1 MRFSLLSDAAAQIEL
16 GKRID
21 IKRREN
27 SLSIENLSEKSGVS
41 ISTIS
46 RMIDTTSSPSLLNFI
61 KVLRALGE
69 IDKLNTLLEPDTT
82 FRPSTGVVT
91 EPKKRIFKSK
101 KATPIQWGDEG

>member
-1 MRFSLLSDAAAQIEL
+1 MRFSLLSDTAIQIEL

-27 SLSIENLSEKSGVS
+27 GLSLEDLHNKSGVS
-41 ISTIS
+41 ISTLT
-46 RMIDTTSSPSLLNFI
+46 RMIDASSSITLLNLI

-69 IDKLNTLLEPDTT
+69 LDKLGSMLESDNT
-82 FRPSTGVVT
+82 FRPSAINVT

-101 KATPIQWGDEG
+101 KTTSIQWGDEE